1 MALLQNLGKYE
12 NDEKRFVQQE
22 VPAEGPALNVLA
34 LDLSRVMSKLHF
46 TIIIINCHL
55 CSG

>member
-22 VPAEGPALNVLA
+22 VPAEGPG
-34 LDLSRVMSKLHF
+34 LSRVMSKLHF